1 MYRYAQIDETGL
13 CVSVSQLS
21 GEVISD
27 HMLPLDPDDDVR
39 PGYIWDGEK
48 WTRPEPPPPPP
59 DPLALLEE
67 ENALLALELAQTK
80 IRLDQAEQEQAE
92 LLLELVSRGVI

>member
-39 PGYIWDGEK
+39 PGDIWDGEK
-48 WTRPEPPPPPP
+48 WTRPEPPPPSP

-67 ENALLALELAQTK
+67 ENALLALELVQTQL
-80 IRLDQAEQEQAE
+80 RLDQVEQEQSD
-92 LLLELVSRGVI
+92 LLLLLVSEGVI